1 MKKIIGIFCLI
12 CIAVMG
18 FAQNNI
24 QGVVTDTK
32 SVPLAGVSVVVDGS
46 NKGTSTDSNG
56 KFSIQADN
64 GDVLIFSFLGM
75 IEKKLMIK
83 NTNFLSVMMLD
94 DKFALD
100 DAVVIGY
107 GTMKKSDLTGSVAS
121 VKPSEL
127 KNSKIGLASSALQGA
142 AAGVQI
148 TNGNL
153 KPGAG
158 ASIIIRGVGSV
169 NAGSGPLC
177 VVDGV
182 PMDLNSVS
190 PNDIASIEILKDA
203 SAASIYGS
211 RGSNGVILITT
222 KKGEAGKARV
232 SFNAT
237 SGIQR
242 MLNKQEM
249 MSAQE
254 YYDLVSFAGQD
265 YSWSSE
271 ELRLLS
277 RGESTDWQD
286 AVTRTGQFQ
295 NYNLSMSG
303 GSDKI
308 SHYLGLDWYNH
319 KGIIKNSSYNK
330 LTIRYNMDSR
340 INDWI
345 KVGARF
351 NVIYSKLI
359 NINEEQ
365 DSGYGTMYSAI
376 ASQPTAPIYASD
388 GEYFDGF
395 LNTRANPVA
404 MVELLDKGTKNI
416 TTVSSVYLEFEPIK
430 NLFVRTDN
438 TVNYSASRSNQYED
452 GRMGQHYAADG
463 HAWITSSFDRY
474 LQTENTITYNL
485 NLNRHMFSIMGG
497 FSASKSEHE
506 DDTAD
511 SKGLNP
517 ITKYNN
523 LSGAVTHGPNSSYA
537 CASTLASFYTRF
549 TYDFAG
555 RYLATLTMRADGSSR
570 FAKNHRWG
578 YFPSIAF
585 AWRVSEESFLKN
597 SNVVNNLKLRLS
609 VGRLGNQNIGDY
621 RYAALIGEGGSFQD
635 YVFNG
640 QKAVGATYGSI
651 ANPNL
656 TWEKANQLD
665 LGLDFGLFNNRISG
679 TLEGY
684 YKRTS
689 DLLWTVPLPK
699 ESGYLSSLTN
709 IGKID
714 NKGLEFTLNTINV
727 NSTNFQWTS
736 SLNVTYNKNRVIELY
751 DGKQDVD
758 KSIFVGHSL
767 NEFYVLHSDGIW
779 QLNEAADAAKYGC
792 VPGDRKIKDLDK
804 NDVINGKDR
813 DFAGQSTPRVYGGF
827 SNTFNY
833 GNSRIGN
840 LDFTIFMN
848 FAAGY
853 YVYNSLLIWEDS
865 YNVGGNMG
873 KNYYNNYWTIERPS
887 NKYPAPR
894 IGSPYG
900 NGDGTNALL
909 QRGDYLR
916 IKNVELGY
924 TLPYRIFEKAKISSL
939 RFYFSVQNLY
949 TFTEFTG
956 YDVEAWDKTNT
967 YPGARAFIGGISL
980 NF

>member
-1 MKKIIGIFCLI
+1 MKKIISIVYLFFITIL
-12 CIAVMG
+12 G
-18 FAQNNI
+18 FAQNPI
-24 QGVVTDTK
+24 QGVVTDTN
-32 SVPLAGVSVVVDGS
+32 SEPLAGVSVVVKGC
-46 NKGTSTDSNG
+46 NTGTSTDPYG
-56 KFSIQADN
+56 KFTIQAGN
-64 GDVLIFSFLGM
+64 GDVLVFSFLGM
-75 IEKKLMIK
+75 IEKEIVIK
-83 NTNFLSVMMLD
+83 NSDFISLMMLD

-121 VKPSEL
+121 VKPSDL
-127 KNSKIGLASSALQGA
+127 KNTKIGLATGALQGT

-182 PMDLNSVS
+182 PMDLNTVS

-222 KKGEAGKARV
+222 KRGENGKSRV
-232 SFNAT
+232 SFNAA
-237 SGIQR
+237 SGIQK

-249 MSAQE
+249 MNAQE
-254 YYDLVSFAGQD
+254 YYELVSLAGQA
-265 YSWSSE
+265 YTWSSE

-286 AVTRTGQFQ
+286 AVTRTGQFH
-295 NYNLSMSG
+295 NYNVSISG
-303 GSDKI
+303 GSNKI
-308 SHYLGLDWYNH
+308 SHYLGLDWYDH
-319 KGIIKNSSYNK
+319 QGIIRNSSFDK
-330 LTIRYNMDSR
+330 LTIRYNMDSK

-345 KVGARF
+345 TVGARF
-351 NVIYSKLI
+351 NIIYSKLI

-365 DSGYGTMYSAI
+365 DSGYGTMYSAL

-404 MVELLDKGTKNI
+404 MVELLDKRTKHI
-416 TTVSSVYLEFEPIK
+416 TTGGSVYLEFEPVK
-430 NLFVRTDN
+430 NLFFRTDN
-438 TVNYSASRSNQYED
+438 TVNYSVARANQYED

-463 HAWITSSFDRY
+463 HAWISSSLNRY
-474 LQTENTITYNL
+474 MQTENTITYHL
-485 NLNRHMFSIMGG
+485 AFNRHKVSMMGG
-497 FSASKSEHE
+497 FSASKTDYEG
-506 DDTAD
+506 DTAD

-523 LSGAVTHGPNSSYA
+523 LYGAVTHGPNSSYA
-537 CASTLASFYTRF
+537 GASTLASFYTRL
-549 TYDFAG
+549 TYNFGD

-570 FAKNHRWG
+570 FAENHRWG
-578 YFPSIAF
+578 YFPSMAF
-585 AWRVSEESFLKN
+585 AWRISEEPFLKN
-597 SNVVNNLKLRLS
+597 KNQVNNLKLRLS
-609 VGRLGNQNIGDY
+609 IGRLGNQSIGDY
-621 RYAALIGEGGSFQD
+621 RYAALIGEGGAFQD

-640 QKAVGATYGSI
+640 HKAVGAVYGSI

-656 TWEKANQLD
+656 TWEKANQID
-665 LGLDFGLFNNRISG
+665 LGLDFGFFNNRISG

-699 ESGYLSSLTN
+699 ESGYLNSLTN

-714 NKGLEFTLNTINV
+714 NKGVEFTMNTINI
-727 NSTNFQWTS
+727 NRRRFQWTS
-736 SLNVTYNKNRVIELY
+736 SFNVTYNKNNVVELY

-767 NEFYVLHSDGIW
+767 NEFYVLQSDGIW
-779 QLNEAADAAKYGC
+779 QLDEASDAAKYGC
-792 VPGDRKIKDLDK
+792 VPGDRKIKDLDMNEK
-804 NDVINGKDR
+804 INGMDR
-813 DFAGQSTPRVYGGF
+813 DFSGQSTPRIYGGF

-833 GNSRIGN
+833 GNSRMGN
-840 LDFTIFMN
+840 LDLTVFMN

-853 YVYNSLLIWEDS
+853 QVYNSLLMWEDS

-873 KNYYNNYWTIERPS
+873 KNYYDHYWTIERPS

-894 IGSPYG
+894 IGSPFG

-924 TLPYRIFEKAKISSL
+924 TLPYRIFEKAKVSSV
-939 RFYFSVQNLY
+939 RFYLSVQNLF

-967 YPGARAFIGGISL
+967 YPGARAFIGGVSL